1 MDRARDT
8 QTPTRRPLNTD
19 DLAEAVRLP
28 HDERVRLIQGILSD
42 LRAIEAPTS
51 RDAAGIARRGSQTF
65 REHLEGRS
73 IRELAAAYVE
83 LRMLGAQTGLV
94 DTIET
99 TCGIPDVALPNDA
112 GGDLQHDYRQAY
124 LEQLRRRDCPS
135 CGDEECFRE
144 PPSS

>member
-1 MDRARDT
+1 MKESLGDQQKAT
-8 QTPTRRPLNTD
+8 ARPLNLN
-19 DLAEAVRLP
+19 DLAAAHRLP
-28 HDERVRLIQGILSD
+28 NDERVRLMQGILSD

-51 RDAAGIARRGSQTF
+51 RDAAGIARRGSLVF

-99 TCGIPDVALPNDA
+99 AYGIPDAALPKGAA
-112 GGDLQHDYRQAY
+112 GDVQADYRRAY
-124 LEQLRRRDCPS
+124 LEQLHRQNCPG
-135 CGDEECFRE
+135 CGDDEHFG
-144 PPSS
+144 